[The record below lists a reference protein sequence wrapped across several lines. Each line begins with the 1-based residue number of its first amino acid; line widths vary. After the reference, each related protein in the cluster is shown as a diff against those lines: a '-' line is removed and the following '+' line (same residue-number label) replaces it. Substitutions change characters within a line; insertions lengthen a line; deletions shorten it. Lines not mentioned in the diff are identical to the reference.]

1 MTRLWPKSRLAEFIK
16 ILLNICF
23 DHILLE
29 QGKKEDA
36 ERKRLEALAK
46 KKERDEL
53 LEAENQSATPKAKA
67 APAKVTQAQIKAE
80 QAKRMEAMRKAAVAK
95 AEPATHLSAPLEENV
110 NRYDLLVKICPVH
123 CAIIHFAPGLRS
135 RAKVQVLLPRQSGCS
150 VSERRR
156 RWTNTLKRG

>member
-1 MTRLWPKSRLAEFIK
+1 MGEQQQKAIKEKAAEDAKWADDDKALAK
-16 ILLNICF
+16 K
-23 DHILLE
+23 

-53 LEAENQSATPKAKA
+53 LEAENQSATPKSKA

-110 NRYDLLVKICPVH
+110 NRVEMEGES
-123 CAIIHFAPGLRS
+123 AS
-135 RAKVQVLLPRQSGCS
+135 S
-150 VSERRR
+150 VTEA
-156 RWTNTLKRG
+156 